1 MSLSAVLVLS
11 VQTAA
16 TTVVLTVEIVVPT
29 GETAVQSAAMTAESV
44 LTETKG
50 ANAVSTVVLT
60 ATTAVPAATSA
71 RATRPRP
78 LRQMTS
84 KSLLKKSS
92 RFFQFPRQ
100 SPE

>member
-29 GETAVQSAAMTAESV
+29 GETAVQTAAMTVVMTA
-44 LTETKG
+44 
-50 ANAVSTVVLT
+50 ATVVRT
-60 ATTAVPAATSA
+60 ARTVEMTDVQAATSA

-78 LRQMTS
+78 LRWMTS
-84 KSLLKKSS
+84 KSRLKKSS